1 MKIKG
6 INLKDLAITISDY
19 LRKAGIETVL
29 SGGACVS
36 IYTQNKYISYDLDF
50 VLISSE
56 REKDVK
62 NLLLK
67 IGFFPE
73 NRYFRH
79 PDTEYF
85 LDFVPA
91 PLSVGS
97 EPVKEI
103 KTIKKGSRTLKLLS
117 PTDCVKD
124 RLAAFYHWQDRQ
136 ALDQAVL
143 VCRDNS
149 VNIKEVERWSKVEGM
164 SSYFDKIRGKLESSK

>member
-6 INLKDLAITISDY
+6 LALVDLAITISDY
-19 LRKAGIETVL
+19 LHKEGIETVL

-36 IYTQNKYISYDLDF
+36 IYTHNKYISYDLDF
-50 VLISSE
+50 VLISSD

-67 IGFFPE
+67 IGFYLE
-73 NRYFRH
+73 NRYFKH
-79 PDTEYF
+79 LDTKYF
-85 LDFVPA
+85 LDFVPP

-124 RLAAFYHWQDRQ
+124 RLAAYYHWQDRQ
-136 ALDQAVL
+136 ALEQAML
-143 VCRDNS
+143 VCYDNP
-149 VNIKEVERWSKVEGM
+149 VDIVELERWSKVEGM
-164 SSYFDKIRGKLESSK
+164 IEQFDKIREELESIK

>member
-103 KTIKKGSRTLKLLS
+103 KTIK
-117 PTDCVKD
+117 
-124 RLAAFYHWQDRQ
+124 
-136 ALDQAVL
+136 
-143 VCRDNS
+143 RDH
-149 VNIKEVERWSKVEGM
+149 E
-164 SSYFDKIRGKLESSK
+164 L